1 MRFWIAASILIVALA
16 LSLVPG
22 AEAKKFKYASGPK
35 PLVDTVF
42 SVGQE
47 QVEPV
52 VRSGGPKVA
61 ATNLQVT
68 AMVANAAVER
78 AMRSVPLDSG
88 THVVLAP
95 AQSHP
100 LNFVMEHAVLRQL
113 ARRRIAASVRRSII
127 PDDSLAASAAN
138 PGDPVL
144 EYQLASARIT
154 YLRLVG
160 GYVLASRTKVE
171 RQALVEGVLT
181 LRDPA
186 SARVLWTA
194 DATHNLVDEIPRSQ
208 LPRVE
213 DERFADL
220 KGAVPE
226 RNMGKFIEPIVVVAV
241 VAGLIVLFF
250 QNRP

>member
-1 MRFWIAASILIVALA
+1 MRLWKTVPFLLLA
-16 LSLVPG
+16 LLLSMVPG
-22 AEAKKFKYASGPK
+22 AEAKKFKYAAGPK
-35 PLVDTVF
+35 PPSDTTY
-42 SVGQE
+42 SVAE
-47 QVEPV
+47 EAVEPV
-52 VRSGGPKVA
+52 TRARGPKVA
-61 ATNLQVT
+61 ATNLQLT
-68 AMVANAAVER
+68 ALVANTAVER

-100 LNFVMEHAVLRQL
+100 LNFVMEHAVLRTL
-113 ARRRIAASVRRSII
+113 AKRRIGASVRRSII
-127 PDDSLAASAAN
+127 SDDSLAVS
-138 PGDPVL
+138 GDPVL

-160 GYVLASRTKVE
+160 GYILSSRTKIE

-181 LRDPA
+181 LRDP
-186 SARVLWTA
+186 STARVLWTA
-194 DATHNLVDEIPRSQ
+194 DATHNLVDELPRSQ

-213 DERFADL
+213 DERFTDL

-226 RNMGKFIEPIVVVAV
+226 RNMGKFIEPVIVVAV

>member
-1 MRFWIAASILIVALA
+1 MRHRIAVPIVLLGLA
-16 LSLVPG
+16 LGLAPG

-35 PLVDTVF
+35 PSTDTTY
-42 SVGQE
+42 SVAEE

-52 VRSGGPKVA
+52 VRQRGPKVA
-61 ATNLQVT
+61 ATNLQLT
-68 AMVANAAVER
+68 AIVANAAVER
-78 AMRSVPLDSG
+78 AMKSVPLDSG
-88 THVVLAP
+88 TNVVLAP
-95 AQSHP
+95 GQSHP

-113 ARRRIAASVRRSII
+113 AKRHIAASVRRSII
-127 PDDSLAASAAN
+127 PDDSLAAAGG

-160 GYVLASRTKVE
+160 GYILASRTKIE

-186 SARVLWTA
+186 TARVLWTG
-194 DATHNLVDEIPRSQ
+194 DASHNLVDEIPRSQ

-213 DERFADL
+213 DERFGDL

-226 RNMGKFIEPIVVVAV
+226 RNMGKFVEPVIVVAV

>member
-1 MRFWIAASILIVALA
+1 MRLWIAASVVIVALA
-16 LSLVPG
+16 LSLAPG
-22 AEAKKFKYASGPK
+22 AQAKKFQYASGPK
-35 PLVDTVF
+35 PAVDTVF
-42 SVGQE
+42 SVAQE

-52 VRSGGPKVA
+52 VRSNGPKVA
-61 ATNLQVT
+61 ATNLQLT
-68 AMVANAAVER
+68 TLVANTAVER

-127 PDDSLAASAAN
+127 PDDSLNVAAAS

-154 YLRLVG
+154 YLRLIG
-160 GYVLASRTKVE
+160 GYILASRTKIE

-181 LRDPA
+181 LRDPG

-194 DATHNLVDEIPRSQ
+194 DATHNLVDEIPRNQ
-208 LPRVE
+208 LARVE
-213 DERFADL
+213 DERFTDL
-220 KGAVPE
+220 KGVVPE

>member
-1 MRFWIAASILIVALA
+1 MRFWTAVSILLLA
-16 LSLVPG
+16 LVAVLAPG
-22 AEAKKFKYASGPK
+22 AAAKKFKYAAGPK
-35 PLVDTVF
+35 APADTAY
-42 SVGQE
+42 SVAE
-47 QVEPV
+47 ETVEPV
-52 VRSGGPKVA
+52 VRARGPRVA
-61 ATNLQVT
+61 ASNLQVT
-68 AMVANAAVER
+68 ALVANAAVER

-95 AQSHP
+95 AQGHP

-113 ARRRIAASVRRSII
+113 AKRRIGASVRRSII
-127 PDDSLAASAAN
+127 PDDSLAVAAAS

-160 GYVLASRTKVE
+160 GYILASRTKIE

-181 LRDPA
+181 LRDPMNG
-186 SARVLWTA
+186 RVLWTA

-213 DERFADL
+213 DERFTDL
-220 KGAVPE
+220 KGVVPE